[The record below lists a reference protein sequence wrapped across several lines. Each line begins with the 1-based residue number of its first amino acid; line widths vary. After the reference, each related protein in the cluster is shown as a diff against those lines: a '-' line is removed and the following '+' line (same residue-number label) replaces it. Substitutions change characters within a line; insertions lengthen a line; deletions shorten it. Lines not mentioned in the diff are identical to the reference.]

1 MAWLGTSL
9 KIVGQIWGLNF
20 GKEGGWTP
28 IIRSV
33 IFDISLELFQGMY
46 HFSIRY
52 SNRVG
57 HIQAMVF
64 FFWVQGNYRR
74 KGRGGDSDFE
84 FLKCS

>member
-52 SNRVG
+52 INRVD
-57 HIQAMVF
+57 HTLAMVF
-64 FFWVQGNYRR
+64 FFGF
-74 KGRGGDSDFE
+74 KEIIGGRVEEGILTLNF
-84 FLKCS
+84 

>member
-52 SNRVG
+52 NRVG
-57 HIQAMVF
+57 HTLTMV